1 MKPSIR
7 LWKIG
12 GVEIG
17 LHYSWFAV
25 VPLMWWGLA
34 VGFLPG
40 TFPGWGAGA
49 YWAAGVV
56 AALMLFA
63 SALLHELAHSLV
75 AKSRGIPVE
84 GITLFFLGGVSNLKS
99 ESRRPRDEL
108 IISAVGP
115 LASLALA
122 AVFGVAVLALQD
134 DAAGFGAGL
143 VPRLG
148 RSQERTS
155 GRGGLVCSV
164 RQPASRG
171 VQPAARVPR
180 WMGAGCSGPRSGG

>member
-63 SALLHELAHSLV
+63 SVLLHELAHSLV

-99 ESRRPRDEL
+99 EGRAHH
-108 IISAVGP
+108 ISGW
-115 LASLALA
+115 A
-122 AVFGVAVLALQD
+122 AGEPGARGCLRCRGAGVARRW
-134 DAAGFGAGL
+134 AGFGAGL